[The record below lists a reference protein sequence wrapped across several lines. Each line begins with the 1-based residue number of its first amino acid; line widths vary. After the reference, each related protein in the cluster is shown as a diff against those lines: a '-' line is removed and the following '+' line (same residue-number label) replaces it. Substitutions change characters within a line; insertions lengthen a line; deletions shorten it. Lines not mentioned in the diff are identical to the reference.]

1 MRELLVE
8 WLGEVPYRQAL
19 RLQEEAVAARQAR
32 VTGDRLLLLEHPA
45 VVTLGRSARP
55 ENLRAG
61 EDELRARGIGV
72 HRVARGGDV
81 TYHAPGQLVGYLIVD
96 LADRGAPDVHRF
108 LRDVEGALIESLAAV
123 GISGRR
129 CQGRTGVFVGR
140 DRKIA
145 SIGLG
150 LRRWVTWHG
159 FALNVSL
166 DLGGFDVIVPCGLPD
181 VRMTS
186 VAAEIGAAAGLDE
199 GVREAVA
206 AAFQSAFLGDATPR
220 VSLHPPGASV

>member
-1 MRELLVE
+1 MSDLRVE
-8 WLGEVPYRQAL
+8 WLGEVPYPQAL
-19 RLQEEAVAARQAR
+19 RLQEQALAARQAR

-45 VVTLGRSARP
+45 VVTLGRSARS
-55 ENLRAG
+55 ENLLAG
-61 EDELRARGIGV
+61 EDELRARGIEV

-129 CQGRTGVFVGR
+129 RQGRTGVFVGR

-145 SIGLG
+145 SIGVG

-166 DLGGFDVIVPCGLPD
+166 DLAGFDPIVPCGLRD

-186 VAAEIGAAAGLDE
+186 VAAEIGAPVGLDE
-199 GVREAVA
+199 RVRKAVA
-206 AAFQSAFLGDATPR
+206 AAFQNAFAGGVTSRACPHPSA
-220 VSLHPPGASV
+220 ASA

>member
-1 MRELLVE
+1 MGDLRVE
-8 WLGEVPYRQAL
+8 WLGVVPYGQAL
-19 RLQEEAVAARQAR
+19 RLQEQALAARQMR

-55 ENLRAG
+55 ENLLAS
-61 EDELRARGIGV
+61 EDELRARGVEV
-72 HRVARGGDV
+72 HRVGRGGDV

-96 LADRGAPDVHRF
+96 LADRGEPDVHRF
-108 LRDVEGALIESLAAV
+108 LRDVETALIEALAAV
-123 GISGRR
+123 GIPGRR
-129 CQGRTGVFVGR
+129 SQGRTGVFVGP

-145 SIGLG
+145 SIGVG

-166 DLGGFDVIVPCGLPD
+166 DLAGFDTIVPCGLRD

-186 VAAEIGAAAGLDE
+186 VAAEIGAPAGLDE
-199 GVREAVA
+199 RVRKSVA
-206 AAFQSAFLGDATPR
+206 AAFQNGFARDGRWR
-220 VSLHPPGASV
+220 VSPPPA